1 MGRQRP
7 PTDFD
12 DDEPRGRRRPMARRP
27 VYDDDEEDAP
37 PPRRKSFWPLLL
49 AMVLVWGGI
58 FGAIAWSH
66 FVSDLPDVRN
76 LMTALNARDVTIL
89 DDHDQLVARRGLLQ
103 GAMVRVE
110 DLPAYVPNAFIAIED
125 RRFRSHIGIDPV
137 GMVRAGVENMMAGH
151 VVQGGSTLT
160 QQLAKNLFLDP
171 DRTFDRKIQEAMLA
185 LYLES
190 RYSKNQIL
198 AMYLNR
204 VYFGAGTFGLEA
216 ASEKFFGKHAN
227 ELELT
232 EAALLAGSVKAPARY
247 NPLADADAS
256 LARAGIVLR
265 AMQELGFITPAVRA
279 QAQATRPRIV
289 SGTGTPD
296 SGYFTDWILAQ
307 LSGILGQAD
316 GQANGQTNGQ
326 SGEAVTVETSFDLG
340 TQNLAERAV
349 THGLDAEGEKIH
361 ASQAALVA
369 MTPDGAIRA
378 MVGGRSYAQSSF
390 NRAADA
396 IRQPGSAF
404 KPFVYLTAFEHGRTP
419 DDIMHDGPV
428 NIHGWKPSDFEG
440 QYKGDITLTEAFAE
454 SSNVVAEQLTDQL
467 GPKEVANTARRLGIT
482 SPLEEVASLALGT
495 SGVTPLELTGAYV
508 PFANGGNGVIPFAI
522 IRVRSNTGKILYERK
537 PGGLGA
543 VMSPANNMAMTRL
556 MVQTVT
562 TGTGKAARLAERPTA
577 GKTGTTQDFH
587 DAWFVGFTGDLV
599 TGVWVGNDNSG
610 AMKKAT
616 GGGLPAHIFHAFMED
631 VEQDLPVKPLAG
643 TMLMAAA
650 ENASTA
656 PQAAEASLAPPA
668 AVIAP
673 APVAAA
679 SPAKPQPDS
688 FDKLLNSLFGN

>member
-1 MGRQRP
+1 MTRMP
-7 PTDFD
+7 EY
-12 DDEPRGRRRPMARRP
+12 DDE
-27 VYDDDEEDAP
+27 DDAP
-37 PPRRKSFWPLLL
+37 PPRRKPLWLL
-49 AMVLVWGGI
+49 MLVMLVVWGGI
-58 FGAIAWSH
+58 FGAIAWSR

-76 LMTALNARDVTIL
+76 LLGAPNARDVTIL
-89 DDHDQLVARRGLLQ
+89 DDHDRLVARRGLLQ
-103 GAMVRVE
+103 GATVRVE
-110 DLPAYVPNAFIAIED
+110 DLPPYVANAFIAIED
-125 RRFRSHIGIDPV
+125 RRFRSHFGIDPI
-137 GMVRAGVENMMAGH
+137 GMVRAGMENMMAGH

-171 DRTFDRKIQEAMLA
+171 DRTFHRKAQEAALA

-198 AMYLNR
+198 ALYLNR
-204 VYFGAGTFGLEA
+204 IYFGAGTFGLEA
-216 ASEKFFGKHAN
+216 AAEKFFGKHAS
-227 ELELT
+227 ELGLT
-232 EAALLAGSVKAPARY
+232 EAAMLAGSVKAPARY

-256 LARAGIVLR
+256 LGRAGVVLN
-265 AMQELGFITPAVRA
+265 AMQEMGFITPVARA

-289 SGTGTPD
+289 SSSGTPE

-307 LSGILGQAD
+307 LTGILGQE
-316 GQANGQTNGQ
+316 NGQR
-326 SGEAVTVETSFDLG
+326 GEAVTVETSFDLG
-340 TQNLAERAV
+340 TQDLAERAV
-349 THGLDAEGEKIH
+349 AQGLDAEGEKIR

-396 IRQPGSAF
+396 VRQPGSAF

-440 QYKGDITLTEAFAE
+440 KYQGDITLTEAFAE
-454 SSNVVAEQLTDQL
+454 SSNVVAAQLTDQL

-508 PFANGGNGVIPFAI
+508 PFANGGNGIIPFAI

-543 VMSPANNMAMTRL
+543 VMSPADNIAMTKL
-556 MVQTVT
+556 MVQTVA

-587 DAWFVGFTGDLV
+587 DAWFVGFTADLV
-599 TGVWVGNDNSG
+599 TGVWIGNDNSQP
-610 AMKKAT
+610 MKKAT
-616 GGGLPAHIFHAFMED
+616 GGGLPAHIFHAFMQD
-631 VEQDLPVKPLAG
+631 VEQDLPVRPLAG

-650 ENASTA
+650 EAAPTA
-656 PQAAEASLAPPA
+656 PQAAEAALAPPA
-668 AVIAP
+668 PVIAP
-673 APVAAA
+673 VPAAA
-679 SPAKPQPDS
+679 ATPAKPQPDS